1 MDQAVAADPQVDQ
14 AAAADPQVAVEVAVE
29 EDTVEDTD
37 PEYINMDV
45 SRDGLALMYRSVCFH
60 LEKWPGGDPREQE
73 ALIAIK
79 DNLFRVILAQQF
91 Q

>member
-1 MDQAVAADPQVDQ
+1 MDPQVAADPQVEVDT
-14 AAAADPQVAVEVAVE
+14 AV
-29 EDTVEDTD
+29 DTD

-45 SRDGLALMYRSVCFH
+45 SRDGLTLMYKSVCFH

-73 ALIAIK
+73 ALIAMK

>member
-1 MDQAVAADPQVDQ
+1 MDLLVAADLL
-14 AAAADPQVAVEVAVE
+14 VAVEVEV
-29 EDTVEDTD
+29 DTD

-73 ALIAIK
+73 ALMAMK